1 MYKLITGGIMFYRTP
16 LRCGWLCVLMFGIL
30 YYQANAKINLDS
42 VSYFNS
48 TITKIS
54 DFNGDYYND
63 TLVSVRINNMFI
75 PYFISWASKYNVPAK
90 TYFKLPD
97 YESYSISSNCLSLNN
112 DNLEDLLFSVVT
124 YKKNQDGRVVLD
136 TAYHTVVFAQPGL
149 STLDTISIEPVVGI
163 VYSPI
168 IKMDYNAMIT
178 SKIRSDYS
186 GDYAFTIT
194 KQNIST
200 MQKQSE
206 SNDDGV
212 PIVLELYPNPVTS
225 MLSVGIKNLSNNVYS
240 YKIMNSIGETIENQT
255 INKLGSSVNQELLME
270 RYASGIYLFALYSNS
285 QVIALKT
292 FIVSK

>member
-1 MYKLITGGIMFYRTP
+1 MFYRTP
-16 LRCGWLCVLMFGIL
+16 PRCGWLFVLLFGFFL

-54 DFNGDYYND
+54 DFNGDDYND
-63 TLVSVRINNMFI
+63 TLVSVRVNSMFM
-75 PYFISWASKYNVPAK
+75 PYYIAWASNYNIAAK

-97 YESYSISSNCLSLNN
+97 YERYSIRTNCLSLND
-112 DNLEDLLFSVVT
+112 DNLDDLLFSVVT
-124 YKKNQDGRVVLD
+124 YTTNPDNRVVLD
-136 TAYHTVVFAQPGL
+136 TSYHTVIFAQPGL
-149 STLDTISIEPVVGI
+149 RNFDTISIEPVEGL

-168 IKMDYNAMIT
+168 IKMDYNALVT

-186 GDYAFTIT
+186 GKYGFTIR
-194 KQNIST
+194 KQNIT
-200 MQKQSE
+200 IMQKKTE
-206 SNDDGV
+206 SKDEEL

-225 MLSVGIKNLSNNVYS
+225 VMNIGIKNLTNDIYS
-240 YKIMNSIGETIENQT
+240 YKILNSIGETIENRT
-255 INKLGSSVNQELLME
+255 INKLGSSVNQELLMDK
-270 RYASGIYLFALYSNS
+270 YASGIYLFALYSNS